1 MSLESMSKEGLK
13 VKINELPDNRIAIEI
28 EVPAERCK
36 SSYEAALA
44 RMGSS
49 IRLPG
54 FRPGKIPKQ
63 VIIQQIGIARIKAS
77 ALENLV
83 DKAWKDAIAQESIEP
98 TGEAQLKEELQSLVD
113 RFNPNENV
121 TFTLEAE
128 LVATDK
134 GAN

>member
-1 MSLESMSKEGLK
+1 MTKSELK
-13 VKINELPDNRIAIEI
+13 VNVTELPENRISVEL

-36 SSYEAALA
+36 SSYDSALA

-54 FRPGKIPKQ
+54 FRPGKVPKQ
-63 VIIQQIGIARIKAS
+63 VIVQQIGIARIKAA

-83 DKAWKDAIAQESIEP
+83 DKAWKEAIAQESIEP
-98 TGEAQLKEELQSLVD
+98 TGEAQLKEELQSVVD
-113 RFNPNENV
+113 RFNPNENL

-128 LVATDK
+128 VAATDK
-134 GAN
+134 GVDE

>member
-1 MSLESMSKEGLK
+1 MTKSELK
-13 VKINELPDNRIAIEI
+13 VNVTELPENRISVEL

-36 SSYEAALA
+36 SSYDSALA

-54 FRPGKIPKQ
+54 FRPGKVPKQ
-63 VIIQQIGIARIKAS
+63 VIVQQIGIARIKAA

-83 DKAWKDAIAQESIEP
+83 DKAWKEAIAQESIEP
-98 TGEAQLKEELQSLVD
+98 TGEAQLKEELQSVVD
-113 RFNPNENV
+113 RFNPNENL

-128 LVATDK
+128 VAATEKEVDK
-134 GAN
+134 

>member
-1 MSLESMSKEGLK
+1 MTKSELK
-13 VKINELPDNRIAIEI
+13 VNVRELPENRISVEL

-36 SSYEAALA
+36 SCYDSALA

-83 DKAWKDAIAQESIEP
+83 DKAWKQAIVQESIEP
-98 TGEAQLKEELQSLVD
+98 TGEAQLKEELQSVVD
-113 RFNPNENV
+113 RFNPNENL

-128 LVATDK
+128 VAVTKNGGDE
-134 GAN
+134 

>member
-1 MSLESMSKEGLK
+1 MTKSELK
-13 VKINELPDNRIAIEI
+13 VNVRELPENRISVEL

-36 SSYEAALA
+36 SSYDSALA

-54 FRPGKIPKQ
+54 FRPGKVPKQ
-63 VIIQQIGIARIKAS
+63 VIVQQIGIARIKAA

-83 DKAWKDAIAQESIEP
+83 DKAWKEAIAQESIEP
-98 TGEAQLKEELQSLVD
+98 TGEAQLKEELQSVVD
-113 RFNPNENV
+113 RFNPNENL

-128 LVATDK
+128 VAATDK
-134 GAN
+134 GVDE

>member
-1 MSLESMSKEGLK
+1 MTKSELK
-13 VKINELPDNRIAIEI
+13 VNVTELPANRISVEL

-36 SSYEAALA
+36 SSYDSALA

-54 FRPGKIPKQ
+54 FRPGKVPKQ
-63 VIIQQIGIARIKAS
+63 VIVQQIGIARIKAA

-83 DKAWKDAIAQESIEP
+83 DKAWKEAIAQESIEP
-98 TGEAQLKEELQSLVD
+98 TGEAQLKEELQSVVD
-113 RFNPNENV
+113 RFNPNENL

-128 LVATDK
+128 VAATDK
-134 GAN
+134 GVDE

>member
-1 MSLESMSKEGLK
+1 MTKSELK
-13 VKINELPDNRIAIEI
+13 VNVTELPENRISVEL

-36 SSYEAALA
+36 SSYDSALA

-54 FRPGKIPKQ
+54 FRPGKVPKQ
-63 VIIQQIGIARIKAS
+63 VIVQQIGIARIKAA

-83 DKAWKDAIAQESIEP
+83 DKAWKEAIAQESIEP
-98 TGEAQLKEELQSLVD
+98 TGEAQLKEELQSVVD
-113 RFNPNENV
+113 RFNPNENL

-128 LVATDK
+128 VAATEK
-134 GAN
+134 EVEK

>member
-1 MSLESMSKEGLK
+1 MAKSELN
-13 VKINELPDNRIAIEI
+13 VKITELSKNRISVEL

-36 SSYEAALA
+36 SSYESTLA

-49 IRLPG
+49 IKLPG

-63 VIIQQIGIARIKAS
+63 VIIQQIGIARIKA
-77 ALENLV
+77 ATLESLV
-83 DKAWKDAIAQESIEP
+83 DKAWKDAIAQTSIEP

-121 TFTLEAE
+121 IFTLEADIAE
-128 LVATDK
+128 TENEAD
-134 GAN
+134 A

>member
-1 MSLESMSKEGLK
+1 MTKSELK
-13 VKINELPDNRIAIEI
+13 VNVTELPENRISVEL

-36 SSYEAALA
+36 SSYDSALA

-63 VIIQQIGIARIKAS
+63 VIIQQVGIARIKAS

-83 DKAWKDAIAQESIEP
+83 DKAWKEAIAQESIEP
-98 TGEAQLKEELQSLVD
+98 TGEAQLKEELQSVAD
-113 RFNPNENV
+113 RFDPNENL

-128 LVATDK
+128 AAAKEVEAD
-134 GAN
+134 

>member
-1 MSLESMSKEGLK
+1 MTKSELK
-13 VKINELPDNRIAIEI
+13 VNVTELPENRISVEL

-36 SSYEAALA
+36 SSYDSALA

-63 VIIQQIGIARIKAS
+63 VIIQQIGIARIKAA

-98 TGEAQLKEELQSLVD
+98 TGDAQLKEEPQSVVD
-113 RFNPNENV
+113 RYNPNENLI
-121 TFTLEAE
+121 FTLEAE
-128 LVATDK
+128 VAATEKEADE
-134 GAN
+134 

>member
-1 MSLESMSKEGLK
+1 MTKSELK
-13 VKINELPDNRIAIEI
+13 VNVTELPENRISVEL

-36 SSYEAALA
+36 SSYDSALA

-54 FRPGKIPKQ
+54 FRPGKVPKQ
-63 VIIQQIGIARIKAS
+63 VSGQQIGIARIKAA

-83 DKAWKDAIAQESIEP
+83 DTAWKEAIAQESIEP
-98 TGEAQLKEELQSLVD
+98 TGEAQLKEELQSVVD
-113 RFNPNENV
+113 RFNPNENL

-128 LVATDK
+128 VAAK
-134 GAN
+134 EVEAE

>member
-1 MSLESMSKEGLK
+1 MTKSELK
-13 VKINELPDNRIAIEI
+13 VNVTELPENRISVEL

-36 SSYEAALA
+36 SSYDSALA

-54 FRPGKIPKQ
+54 FRPGKVPKQ
-63 VIIQQIGIARIKAS
+63 VIVQQIGIARIKAA

-83 DKAWKDAIAQESIEP
+83 DKAWKEAIAQESIEP
-98 TGEAQLKEELQSLVD
+98 TGEAQLKEELQSVVD
-113 RFNPNENV
+113 RFNPNENL

-128 LVATDK
+128 VAAK
-134 GAN
+134 EVEAE